1 MSSNFFF
8 TKLSKEFRKKDLQ
21 AKLKEAEVEGK
32 EERESTKEEEEEEKD
47 SRLIMYKFLNRR
59 IFGF

>member
-1 MSSNFFF
+1 
-8 TKLSKEFRKKDLQ
+8 
-21 AKLKEAEVEGK
+21 LKEK
-32 EERESTKEEEEEEKD
+32 KRESTKEEEEEEEEKD